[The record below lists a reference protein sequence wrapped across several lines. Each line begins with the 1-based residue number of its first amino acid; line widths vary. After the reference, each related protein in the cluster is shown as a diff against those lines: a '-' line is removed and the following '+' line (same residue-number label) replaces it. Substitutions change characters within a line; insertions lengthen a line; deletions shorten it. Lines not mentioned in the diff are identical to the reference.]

1 MAMTTPIWRSDP
13 EQFTNDLFAWIS
25 DQGATRYDESVTQ
38 LEHALQSAALAV
50 NERRADSEVAA
61 ALLHDVGH
69 LLMDEHQERDD
80 FLGED
85 LKHEIVGANW
95 LSSFF
100 PESITQPIRLHV
112 PAKRYLC
119 SLDKEYWSSLSN
131 ASKKSLEQQ
140 GGPMEKSEIIEFE
153 QQTGYEDAVRIRRYD
168 DRAKVAEREV
178 PPLSEYS
185 DLIRNLLRNPD

>member
-13 EQFTNDLFAWIS
+13 AQFTNDLFAWIS

-168 DRAKVAEREV
+168 DRAKVADREV

>member
-13 EQFTNDLFAWIS
+13 AQFTNDLFAWIS
-25 DQGATRYDESVTQ
+25 EQGATRYDESVTQ

-100 PESITQPIRLHV
+100 PESITQPL
-112 PAKRYLC
+112 
-119 SLDKEYWSSLSN
+119 SL
-131 ASKKSLEQQ
+131 
-140 GGPMEKSEIIEFE
+140 IHI
-153 QQTGYEDAVRIRRYD
+153 
-168 DRAKVAEREV
+168 
-178 PPLSEYS
+178 
-185 DLIRNLLRNPD
+185 

>member
-13 EQFTNDLFAWIS
+13 AQFTNDLFAWIS

-50 NERRADSEVAA
+50 SERRADSEVAA

-69 LLMDEHQERDD
+69 LLMDEHQERND

-112 PAKRYLC
+112 LAKRYLC

-131 ASKKSLEQQ
+131 ASKKSLERQ

-168 DRAKVAEREV
+168 DCAKVADREV
-178 PPLSEYS
+178 PSLSEYS

>member
-13 EQFTNDLFAWIS
+13 AQFTNDLFAWIS
-25 DQGATRYDESVTQ
+25 EQGATRYDESVTQ

-50 NERRADSEVAA
+50 SERRADSEVAA

-69 LLMDEHQERDD
+69 LLMDEHQDRDD

-119 SLDKEYWSSLSN
+119 SLDKEYWLSLSN
-131 ASKKSLEQQ
+131 ASKKSLERQ

-168 DRAKVAEREV
+168 DRAKVADREV
-178 PPLSEYS
+178 PSLSEYS